1 MTAGEQVFL
10 RIELEVLLKRLK
22 RNLDQVGVE
31 VLKSTYKKGY
41 GELLREIR
49 EKAETYMKEAVF
61 NGMGG
66 YFRKNEV
73 SSLFRELRDV
83 VNEADTKHQLSL
95 ALFKEPDMGKVEGL
109 AQRIRERVLQIVLE
123 YKAHVEGGR
132 QTGSVFGIPS
142 DNLAGS
148 AKRGVSLPK
157 KGGT

>member
-1 MTAGEQVFL
+1 MTVGEQVFL

-73 SSLFRELRDV
+73 SSLFRELNSV
-83 VNEADTKHQLSL
+83 VNEADTRRQLAL
-95 ALFKEPDMGKVEGL
+95 ALFREPDMRKVECL
-109 AQRIRERVLQIVLE
+109 AQTIRERAWQIVLKYQAYAE
-123 YKAHVEGGR
+123 EEG
-132 QTGSVFGIPS
+132 
-142 DNLAGS
+142 L
-148 AKRGVSLPK
+148 
-157 KGGT
+157 

>member
-66 YFRKNEV
+66 YFRKNKV
-73 SSLFRELRDV
+73 SSLFRELNSV
-83 VNEADTKHQLSL
+83 VNEAEMRRQLAL
-95 ALFKEPDMGKVEGL
+95 ALFREPDMRKVESL
-109 AQRIRERVLQIVLE
+109 AQTIREKAWQIVLKYQAYAE
-123 YKAHVEGGR
+123 EEG
-132 QTGSVFGIPS
+132 
-142 DNLAGS
+142 L
-148 AKRGVSLPK
+148 
-157 KGGT
+157 